1 MSGGSKQ
8 FFGGLDERGLARLFR
23 EMADRLEG
31 KAPTD
36 GGEFGIAPG
45 EFFKLKLGVKRE
57 LDGYGVKVKVK
68 PWQPREAPVGDPGS
82 ATVSTE
88 GPAQAA
94 QGGPPKYKSLK
105 KRMKGQFKSIYDRL
119 LNDALPDAA
128 VVEAFLADSKLMI
141 AYPDYGDEF
150 YDEYDTLCV
159 GFREAFERGDLA
171 ACKTA
176 AQELNRIKKECHDRY
191 K

>member
-1 MSGGSKQ
+1 MSSGPKQ
-8 FFGGLDERGLARLFR
+8 FFSGLDEQGLARLFR

-31 KAPTD
+31 KEPAD

-68 PWQPREAPVGDPGS
+68 PWQPREAYAGGPGP
-82 ATVSTE
+82 ATVSPE
-88 GPAQAA
+88 
-94 QGGPPKYKSLK
+94 GGPPAAESGLPKYKSLK
-105 KRMKGQFKSIYDRL
+105 KRMKGQFKAIYDRL

-141 AYPDYGDEF
+141 AYSGYGDEF
-150 YDEYDTLCV
+150 YDEYDTLCL
-159 GFREAFERGDLA
+159 GFREAFERGDLT

-176 AQELNRIKKECHDRY
+176 AQELNRIKKECHDRH

>member
-1 MSGGSKQ
+1 MSSGTKQ
-8 FFGGLDERGLARLFR
+8 FFGGLDEQGLARLFR

-31 KAPTD
+31 KEPVN
-36 GGEFGIAPG
+36 GEEFGVSTG

-68 PWQPREAPVGDPGS
+68 PWQPREAPAG
-82 ATVSTE
+82 
-88 GPAQAA
+88 GPASDPASPEAA
-94 QGGPPKYKSLK
+94 APGAKGGLPKYKSLK
-105 KRMKGQFKSIYDRL
+105 KRMKGQFKAIYDRL

-141 AYPDYGDEF
+141 AYPGYGDEF
-150 YDEYDTLCV
+150 YDEYDTLCL

-176 AQELNRIKKECHDRY
+176 AQELNRIKKDCHDRY

>member
-1 MSGGSKQ
+1 MSSGKKQ
-8 FFGGLDERGLARLFR
+8 FFGGLDEQGLARLFR

-31 KAPTD
+31 KEPVN
-36 GGEFGIAPG
+36 GEEFGVSTG

-68 PWQPREAPVGDPGS
+68 PWQPREVPVGGPESSPASPEAAPAPG
-82 ATVSTE
+82 
-88 GPAQAA
+88 QA
-94 QGGPPKYKSLK
+94 GLPKYKSLK
-105 KRMKGQFKSIYDRL
+105 KRMKGQFKAIYDRL

-141 AYPDYGDEF
+141 AYPGYGDEF
-150 YDEYDTLCV
+150 YDEYDTLCL

-176 AQELNRIKKECHDRY
+176 VQELNRIKKECHDRY